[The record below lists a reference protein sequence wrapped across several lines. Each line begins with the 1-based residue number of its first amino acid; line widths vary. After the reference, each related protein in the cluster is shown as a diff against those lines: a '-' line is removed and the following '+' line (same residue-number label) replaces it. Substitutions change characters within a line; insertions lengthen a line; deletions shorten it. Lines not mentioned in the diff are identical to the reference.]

1 MRIPLNKIADTAK
14 LGAATL
20 RQSDEPVRISV
31 FVDDSATPFLIQTL
45 RDALVPQTTS
55 AIVRVVH
62 LKDAQDVFA
71 KETDV
76 SIVLS
81 CGSDNLQ
88 ESVQQVVI
96 AGAPTVVLAE
106 SSVEVP
112 FITADTRMLG
122 LIASTDA
129 TNLLE
134 SLARWILDRTEK
146 ETAFAANFPF
156 MRTATANRTIVQTS
170 FANMATGALVFIP
183 GADYPVMAAAQVGM
197 MIELASMYGKPMRP
211 ERGYEVAG
219 VLASGL
225 ALRSITRLAC
235 KGAGKWGFAVKA
247 LMGAGGTFAMGRA
260 LCALYEHDVDYGR
273 ANEVVATVA
282 SAARGA
288 ATQVASAV
296 DAVRPAA

>member
-62 LKDAQDVFA
+62 LKDAQDVFG

-96 AGAPTVVLAE
+96 TGAPTVVLAE

-146 ETAFAANFPF
+146 ETAFAANFSF
-156 MRTATANRTIVQTS
+156 MRTAAANRTIVQTS

-260 LCALYEHDVDYGR
+260 LCALYERDVDYGR
-273 ANEVVATVA
+273 ANEAVATVA

-296 DAVRPAA
+296 EAVRPAA